1 MQDRLFDRLDT
12 DPEYDED
19 FDPYEEV
26 RDAGKRLAA
35 EFDAVLERAT
45 DMVLSVGSEAAARKA
60 LVQRWL
66 LGEAGGQ
73 GSLIPRSA
81 R

>member
-1 MQDRLFDRLDT
+1 MGSFGGMQDRLFDRLDT

-35 EFDAVLERAT
+35 EFDVAPERAT
-45 DMVLSVGSEAAARKA
+45 DMVLSFGSGQPLGRPWSSAGCWARVEAKAA
-60 LVQRWL
+60 
-66 LGEAGGQ
+66 
-73 GSLIPRSA
+73 
-81 R
+81 